1 MEQLRNKDAS
11 IIQTFQ
17 KSLVKDEKIKVAVS
31 TTVSSGLVDLHFGH
45 TDIFS
50 IYEVNPDTLY
60 VQFLEKRTARESYC
74 KGPEC
79 DLPEGQEGLLKH
91 IIALLRDCQFLLT
104 RRIGTI
110 PAKRLKEAGITAIES
125 ADTIESA
132 IKRAIALPPGS
143 PAA

>member
-50 IYEVNPDTLY
+50 IYQVDPDTLY

-104 RRIGTI
+104 RRIGAV

-143 PAA
+143 SAA

>member
-50 IYEVNPDTLY
+50 IYEVDPDTLY
-60 VQFLEKRTARESYC
+60 VQFLEKRTVRESYC

-91 IIALLRDCQFLLT
+91 IIDLLRDCQFLLT
-104 RRIGTI
+104 RRIGI
-110 PAKRLKEAGITAIES
+110 VPAKRLKEAGITVIES
-125 ADTIESA
+125 VDTIESA
-132 IKRAIALPPGS
+132 IKRAIAVPPGS
-143 PAA
+143 SAT